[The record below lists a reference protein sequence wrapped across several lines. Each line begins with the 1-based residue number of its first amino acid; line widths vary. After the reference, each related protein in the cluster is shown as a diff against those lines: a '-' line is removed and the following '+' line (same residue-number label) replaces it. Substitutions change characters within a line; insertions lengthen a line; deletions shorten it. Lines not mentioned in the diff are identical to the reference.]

1 MFALETRD
9 LCRSFGTLKAVDKLN
24 LKVSEGEMFGLL
36 GPNGAGK
43 TTTVRMLAC
52 LISPTSGS
60 ASILGNSILTDQ
72 NKIRSLIGLLPE
84 SPGLY
89 KNMSAYDNL
98 DFYAKLYG
106 ISESQ
111 RSKNIE
117 KYLRLL
123 EIWDRKDDDVGGF
136 SKGMEQ
142 KVAITRALI
151 HEPKILFLDEPTS
164 GLDPKASKIVN
175 DSLLALREEKITI
188 FLNTHNLYQAQ
199 NLCDR
204 VAIIKSNVIAE
215 GEPKKLAQSLWGS
228 ETEIVIE
235 KKTDKVIKA
244 VKAMG
249 SVKKMREEGDRLF
262 IESKE
267 SGNDNPDIIN
277 TIVKA
282 GGRIK
287 FVRENTHSLDEV
299 YMELMEEK

>member
-1 MFALETRD
+1 MFALETKD
-9 LCRSFGTLKAVDKLN
+9 LSRSFGTLKAVEKLT

-60 ASILGNSILTDQ
+60 ASILGNPISTAQD
-72 NKIRSLIGLLPE
+72 KIRSLIGLLPE

-106 ISESQ
+106 ISEAQ
-111 RSKNIE
+111 RNKNIE

-136 SKGMEQ
+136 SKGMAQ
-142 KVAITRALI
+142 KVAIARALI

-175 DSLLALREEKITI
+175 DSLLALKEEKITI

-204 VAIIKSNVIAE
+204 VAIIKSKVVAE
-215 GEPKKLAQSLWGS
+215 GEPKKLAQSLWGQ
-228 ETEIVIE
+228 EIEIVLE
-235 KKTDKVIKA
+235 KKTEKIITA
-244 VKAMG
+244 VNAMK
-249 SVKKMREEGDRLF
+249 SVKKMREEGYSIF
-262 IESKE
+262 IEPKE
-267 SGNDNPDIIN
+267 AGKDNPDIIN
-277 TIVKA
+277 AVVKA

-287 FVRENTHSLDEV
+287 FVRENTHSLDDV
-299 YMELMEEK
+299 YMELMDEK